1 MNNKSLNLKRLS
13 LATLAGALVIGSWS
27 SSAEAQP
34 AAPTPVQEKTG
45 WETTAAAGVTLTRG
59 NSKTLLATASILSL
73 RKWEQN
79 EVSLGADGAYGEND
93 NIKNNESLHGF
104 GQYNRLFTD
113 RFYGYAR
120 VDALHDGIADVE
132 YRVALSPGVG
142 YYLVKND
149 RTRLSVEG
157 GPSVIFEKQGGI
169 DRTYFALRVAE
180 RFEHKL
186 SDRAKIWQ
194 SVEYLPQVDDFN
206 NYIVNGEVGVEAG
219 LTEKLSLRVW
229 VQDTYDNEP
238 AAGRQKNDFKLFS
251 GVAYKF

>member
-1 MNNKSLNLKRLS
+1 MNNQSLNLKHLS
-13 LATLAGALVIGSWS
+13 LATLAGALAIGSGS
-27 SSAEAQP
+27 SGAQAQAAASAPAQE
-34 AAPTPVQEKTG
+34 TNR

-59 NSKTLLATASILSL
+59 NSKTLLATANILSL

-79 EVSLGADGAYGEND
+79 EVRLGADAAYGEN
-93 NIKNNESLHGF
+93 NSIKNNESIHGF
-104 GQYNRLFTD
+104 GQYNRMFTD

-132 YRVALSPGVG
+132 YRVTLSPGVG
-142 YYLVKND
+142 YYFIKND
-149 RTRLSVEG
+149 RIRLSAEA
-157 GPSVIFEKQGGI
+157 GPAVIFEKQGGNEK
-169 DRTYFALRVAE
+169 TYVALRVAE
-180 RFEHKL
+180 RFEYKL

-194 SVEYLPQVDDFN
+194 TLEYLPQVDRFK

-219 LTEKLSLRVW
+219 LTGKLSLRAW

-238 AAGRQKNDFKLFS
+238 AAGRLKNDIKLFS